1 MNAPKVLIKMAE
13 KENTG
18 RKRKTGAVKNREER
32 RYRFLKQEVVME
44 SGHFK
49 LYFQAGKS

>member
-18 RKRKTGAVKNREER
+18 EEEENRNIEAVKAREEKVQIPKTGG
-32 RYRFLKQEVVME
+32 
-44 SGHFK
+44 SGGEWA
-49 LYFQAGKS
+49 L

>member
-18 RKRKTGAVKNREER
+18 EEEVNRNTGAVKAREER
-32 RYRFLKQEVVME
+32 RYRFLTQEVVQ

-49 LYFQAGKS
+49 LYFSSG

>member
-18 RKRKTGAVKNREER
+18 EEEENRGSKKQRREKVQIHKTGGSDGEWT
-32 RYRFLKQEVVME
+32 LQVVLS
-44 SGHFK
+44 SG
-49 LYFQAGKS
+49 